1 MTKLP
6 PPLAP
11 LASPVPESAFA
22 ASTSNGIA
30 DPPALCVVTPSF
42 NQGRYLEAAIRS
54 VLSQGYP
61 KLQYFVV
68 DGGSSDDSVAII
80 RHYEQHLSGWLSE
93 KDRGQA
99 DAIQKGLAR
108 CTGDWFVWINSDD
121 LMAPGALWTVARA
134 CQQVDAVAGVTQY
147 FNDASLLGQRP
158 SRNLSCRS
166 FILEQLGSGM
176 KWHQPAFWFR
186 REPLARIGFNTGSH
200 YAFDHELVIRYL
212 RKYPRVRHVD
222 EVLAWFRYHPASKTV
237 SQPAAFRD
245 EQVQLFR
252 ALGDEPEFAELAPDL
267 DRAARAVAWLSQ
279 VDALLDARE
288 RPRLERLRELI
299 DGVRGDR
306 SARCTR
312 NTRRAARRILQYG
325 GRR

>member
-11 LASPVPESAFA
+11 LASPLPESAFA
-22 ASTSNGIA
+22 ANGPGIA
-30 DPPALCVVTPSF
+30 SPPALCVVTPSF

-54 VLSQGYP
+54 VLAQGYP
-61 KLQYFVV
+61 NLQYFVI
-68 DGGSSDDSVAII
+68 DGGSSDGSVAII
-80 RHYEQHLSGWLSE
+80 HHYEQHLSGWLSE
-93 KDRGQA
+93 PDQGQA

-121 LMAPGALWTVARA
+121 LMAPGALWSVARA
-134 CQQVDAVAGVTQY
+134 CQGVDAVAGVTRS
-147 FNDASLLGQRP
+147 FDDSALLGQRP

-186 REPLARIGFNTGSH
+186 REPLREIGFNTDSH
-200 YAFDHELVIRYL
+200 YAFDHELAIRYL
-212 RKYPRVRHVD
+212 KRHPRVRHVD
-222 EVLAWFRYHPASKTV
+222 EILAWFRYHPASKTM
-237 SQPAAFRD
+237 SRPDGFRE
-245 EQVQLFR
+245 EQVRLFR
-252 ALGDEPEFAELAPDL
+252 ALRDEPGFAELAGDL
-267 DRAARAVAWLSQ
+267 DRAARAVEWLSQ
-279 VDALLDARE
+279 VDGLLDARE

-299 DGVRGDR
+299 DGVRADPP
-306 SARCTR
+306 ARCTA